1 MDYIS
6 DILIRIKNAN
16 QAHKPLVALPYSDLG
31 VAIGEA
37 LAKAGYTGA
46 PEKKGKRQKLIELP
60 LVYENGEPK
69 IRGVKR
75 LSKQSK
81 RVYTGASGLRPVRN
95 GFGKIIV
102 STSKGVMSGEDAKK
116 EQIGGE
122 VLFEIW

>member
-16 QAHKPLVALPYSDLG
+16 KAYKPSVSLPYSALG
-31 VAIGEA
+31 ESISLA
-37 LAKAGYTGA
+37 LAKTGFAGT
-46 PEKKGKRQKLIELP
+46 PEKKGKRQKMIELP

-69 IRGVKR
+69 IQGVKR
-75 LSKQSK
+75 LSRQSK
-81 RVYTGASGLRPVRN
+81 RVYIGVSGIKSVRN
-95 GFGKIIV
+95 GFGKLIV

-122 VLFEIW
+122 ALFEIW